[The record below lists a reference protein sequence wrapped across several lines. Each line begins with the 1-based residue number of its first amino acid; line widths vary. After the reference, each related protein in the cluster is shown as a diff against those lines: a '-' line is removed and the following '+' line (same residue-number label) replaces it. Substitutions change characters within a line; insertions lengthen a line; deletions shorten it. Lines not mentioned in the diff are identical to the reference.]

1 MKFTEIPYKVLK
13 DFFLNVPGMA
23 VGTVQNVP
31 TYFIFCTT
39 TGEGSI
45 LPAGITSVQ
54 SGATQNFVFY
64 PDTENGY
71 SIGSVY
77 VDGVNVG
84 VPSSYSFTNISS
96 DHTLVVNFIIEISD
110 FTITSSILDGE
121 GTIIPLGSVIV
132 SAGESQTFTIIP
144 SAGYV
149 IDSILVDG
157 EEI

>member
-23 VGTVQNVP
+23 VGTVQDIP
-31 TYFIFCTT
+31 TFLIFCSV
-39 TGEGSI
+39 TGSGSI
-45 LPAGITSVQ
+45 LPSGITTVQ

-71 SIGSVY
+71 SINSVI

-84 VPSSYSFTNISS
+84 TPSSYSFTNVLS
-96 DHTLVVNFIIEISD
+96 DHTILVNFVNTPD
-110 FTITSSILDGE
+110 AFTITASASEG
-121 GTIIPLGSVIV
+121 GTIIPLGSVSV
-132 SAGESQTFTIIP
+132 SAGESQTFTILP
-144 SAGYV
+144 SAGWN
-149 IDSILVDG
+149 IDSIIVDG

>member
-1 MKFTEIPYKVLK
+1 MNI
-13 DFFLNVPGMA
+13 
-23 VGTVQNVP
+23 
-31 TYFIFCTT
+31 
-39 TGEGSI
+39 
-45 LPAGITSVQ
+45 
-54 SGATQNFVFY
+54 
-64 PDTENGY
+64 
-71 SIGSVY
+71 
-77 VDGVNVG
+77 G
-84 VPSSYSFTNISS
+84 VPSSYSFSNISS

>member
-23 VGTVQNVP
+23 VGTVQNIP
-31 TYFIFCTT
+31 TYLIFCSV
-39 TGEGSI
+39 TGEGSV

-84 VPSSYSFTNISS
+84 VPSSYSFSNISS
-96 DHTLVVNFIIEISD
+96 DHTLLVNFIIETSD
-110 FTITSSILDGE
+110 FTITSSVLGGE
-121 GTIIPLGSVIV
+121 GTIIPLGSVSV
-132 SAGESQTFTIIP
+132 SAGGSQTFTIIP

-149 IDSILVDG
+149 IDSIEVDG

>member
-1 MKFTEIPYKVLK
+1 MKFTEVPYKVLK

-23 VGTVQNVP
+23 VGTVQDIP
-31 TYFIFCTT
+31 TFLIFCSV
-39 TGEGSI
+39 TGEGSV
-45 LPAGITSVQ
+45 LPTGITSVQ
-54 SGATQNFVFY
+54 SGSTQNFVFY

-71 SIGSVY
+71 SVGSVF

-84 VPSSYSFTNISS
+84 TPSSYSFTNVLS
-96 DHTLVVNFIIEISD
+96 DHTLVVNFVNTPD
-110 FTITSSILDGE
+110 AFTITASASEG
-121 GTIIPLGSVIV
+121 GTIIPLGSVSV

>member
-23 VGTVQNVP
+23 VGTIQNIP
-31 TYFIFCTT
+31 TYLIFCTT

-77 VDGVNVG
+77 VDGVNIG
-84 VPSSYSFTNISS
+84 VPSSYSFSNISS

-110 FTITSSILDGE
+110 FTITSSILGGE
-121 GTIIPLGSVIV
+121 GTIIPLGSVSV

>member
-23 VGTVQNVP
+23 VGTIQNIP
-31 TYFIFCTT
+31 TYLIFCTT

>member
-23 VGTVQNVP
+23 VGTVQNIP
-31 TYFIFCTT
+31 TFLIFCSTSD
-39 TGEGSI
+39 GGSI
-45 LPAGITSVQ
+45 LPAGITTVQ
-54 SGATQNFVFY
+54 SGSTQNFVFY
-64 PDTENGY
+64 PDTANGY
-71 SIGSVY
+71 FIDSVI

-84 VPSSYSFTNISS
+84 TPSSYSFTNILS
-96 DHTLVVNFIIEISD
+96 DHTLVVNFVNTPDSL
-110 FTITSSILDGE
+110 TITSSVLGGE
-121 GTIIPLGSVIV
+121 GTIIPLGSVSV
-132 SAGESQTFTIIP
+132 SAGESQTFTILP